1 MKKYILLILTAFALT
16 SCNLDFFPY
25 DKVSSGS
32 MQNVENA
39 GIATDG
45 NYALFKAA
53 LDYGGFFTVGNTYVR
68 HYFQLNEY
76 KGDNTLMS
84 GKSTDPLFLDAT
96 LDDSA
101 SDTNTEY
108 FWFVSY
114 KICYATSVLIN
125 MIPDDTDDAELR
137 HIKGENLTMRAFAHM
152 GLCQVFANPY
162 VWDEGSSPGVIINT
176 GESGTTRA
184 TVKQVYDRVEA
195 DLKEAIAC
203 MDGGTRRGN
212 NGYICKATAQGLLA
226 RLYLYEGR
234 DQDCINMV
242 DEMLAGADPSSMLD
256 PDYEHLFQFS
266 KESKEVLWCIGLIDN
281 TTDIAGES
289 AVLGS
294 MYWCQ
299 GDPGDGSG
307 WAEIYWSQPLIDLF
321 ERYPGDQRIATMRD
335 QMHKSKTGAQMI
347 YWPIPTGDAFY
358 ENNIDRDP
366 VYDATTGKWTC
377 KEIWFED
384 KTTVDKDGN
393 EQVESIEHSMKHTV
407 ETELVNGYK
416 KYWITK
422 RDGEKQYVTV
432 TDSMGCRIGG
442 GGNVYPLNYMK
453 KFSCQEGKLTN
464 LGSPAVIR
472 WAELILDRAEAYAHL
487 GQDQKALDD
496 VNVIRKRAGLAD
508 EAMFSTGNYA
518 ERGYASVLDVVLDE
532 RRLELCFEGFR
543 VFDLQRN
550 KKQLDRRYAGRQ
562 PWEVLEYNDTRLKY
576 QIPVKE
582 ILVTGIEQ
590 NPR

>member
-1 MKKYILLILTAFALT
+1 MKKYILLILAAFALA
-16 SCNLDFFPY
+16 SCNLEFFPY

-39 GIATDG
+39 GVATDG
-45 NYALFKAA
+45 NYALFKAS

-68 HYFQLNEY
+68 HYFQLNEF

-108 FWFVSY
+108 FWFISY

-162 VWDEGSSPGVIINT
+162 VWDGGSSPGVIINT

-184 TVKQVYDRVEA
+184 TVKQVYDQVEA

-212 NGYICKATAQGLLA
+212 NGYIDKTTAQGLLA

-242 DEMLAGADPSSMLD
+242 DEMLAGADPASMLD
-256 PDYEHLFQFS
+256 PDYEHLFQFT

-307 WAEIYWSQPLIDLF
+307 WAEIYWSQPLLDLF
-321 ERYPGDQRIATMRD
+321 GRYPEDQRLTTMLD
-335 QMHKSKTGAQMI
+335 QMHKSTTGAQMI

-366 VYDATTGKWTC
+366 VFDESTGKWSC
-377 KEIWFED
+377 KEIWYET
-384 KTTVDKDGN
+384 KTGSDGQ
-393 EQVESIEHSMKHTV
+393 EQSIEHTETHVV
-407 ETELVNGYK
+407 ETETVNTYK
-416 KYWITK
+416 KYYIT
-422 RDGEKQYVTV
+422 DHSGNKQYVTV
-432 TDSMGCRIGG
+432 TDSLGCRIGG

-472 WAELILDRAEAYAHL
+472 WGELILDRAEAYAHL

-496 VNVIRKRAGLAD
+496 VNVMRKRAGLSDA
-508 EAMFSTGNYA
+508 AMFTTGNYA
-518 ERGYASVLDVVLDE
+518 ERGYESVLDVVLDE

-543 VFDLQRN
+543 VFDLRRN
-550 KKQLDRRYAGRQ
+550 EKKLDRRYAGRQ
-562 PWEVLEYNDTRLKY
+562 PWELIDSHDPRLYY